1 MYHNRP
7 VFSNESEGIL
17 LFGSELNKEKI
28 TKNTE
33 HKEWRGD
40 SAVMLSQPTACY
52 LVSRAWRL
60 FYILESRFCIFRH
73 IINAIFATYRQKIC
87 NTYQTLHLNSH
98 DYIASL
104 CTKLVSPVRHVEI
117 N

>member
-33 HKEWRGD
+33 H
-40 SAVMLSQPTACY
+40 STAIVQSCCH
-52 LVSRAWRL
+52 SRQ
-60 FYILESRFCIFRH
+60 H
-73 IINAIFATYRQKIC
+73 AT
-87 NTYQTLHLNSH
+87 
-98 DYIASL
+98 
-104 CTKLVSPVRHVEI
+104 
-117 N
+117 

>member
-33 HKEWRGD
+33 HKEWRD

-52 LVSRAWRL
+52 LRYLVRGDS
-60 FYILESRFCIFRH
+60 FIF
-73 IINAIFATYRQKIC
+73 
-87 NTYQTLHLNSH
+87 
-98 DYIASL
+98 
-104 CTKLVSPVRHVEI
+104 
-117 N
+117 

>member
-40 SAVMLSQPTACY
+40 SL
-52 LVSRAWRL
+52 R
-60 FYILESRFCIFRH
+60 
-73 IINAIFATYRQKIC
+73 
-87 NTYQTLHLNSH
+87 
-98 DYIASL
+98 
-104 CTKLVSPVRHVEI
+104 
-117 N
+117 

>member
-17 LFGSELNKEKI
+17 FFGSELNKEKI

-40 SAVMLSQPTACY
+40 SAVMLSQSTACY
-52 LVSRAWRL
+52 LRYLVRGDS
-60 FYILESRFCIFRH
+60 FIF
-73 IINAIFATYRQKIC
+73 
-87 NTYQTLHLNSH
+87 
-98 DYIASL
+98 
-104 CTKLVSPVRHVEI
+104 
-117 N
+117 

>member
-33 HKEWRGD
+33 H
-40 SAVMLSQPTACY
+40 STAIVQSCCH
-52 LVSRAWRL
+52 SRQHATWGISCVETL
-60 FYILESRFCIFRH
+60 LCFRK
-73 IINAIFATYRQKIC
+73 QV
-87 NTYQTLHLNSH
+87 LHF
-98 DYIASL
+98 
-104 CTKLVSPVRHVEI
+104 
-117 N
+117 